1 MRSNVLCLVQ
11 EVNVVYL
18 GHDRVRSSVRVFAAI
33 RWRRLGNN
41 GRYSVRRSAVD
52 GGNDYG

>member
-11 EVNVVYL
+11 EVNVYL

-52 GGNDYG
+52 GENDYG